1 MYNASARKATERFIQ
16 NIRNGTFTKDFLTTS
31 KNYNV
36 NEDQVNLEA
45 YKKFIRTLTY
55 LDCIE
60 KRKIFYVGD

>member
-1 MYNASARKATERFIQ
+1 MYNVSARKATERFIQ
-16 NIRNGTFTKDFLTTS
+16 NIRNGTFTKDSLTTS
-31 KNYNV
+31 ENYND
-36 NEDQVNLEA
+36 NEKQTDFET

>member
-1 MYNASARKATERFIQ
+1 MYNVSARKAAERFIQ
-16 NIRNGTFTKDFLTTS
+16 NIKSGKFIKDSLTS
-31 KNYNV
+31 SVNYND
-36 NEDQVNLEA
+36 NEEQTDLET

>member
-1 MYNASARKATERFIQ
+1 MYNASARKAAERFIQ
-16 NIRNGTFTKDFLTTS
+16 NIKSGKFIKDSLTS
-31 KNYNV
+31 SVNYND
-36 NEDQVNLEA
+36 NEEQTDLET